1 MKYLVL
7 VINLFVYSCMF
18 FVFGLFGNLFCFIGE
33 KMIDLSDYSIEQFE
47 LTEKKF

>member
-18 FVFGLFGNLFCFIGE
+18 FVFGLFGNLFCSIG
-33 KMIDLSDYSIEQFE
+33 KKTIDLSDYSLEQFE